1 MAEKIKPE
9 LNLIMAMLIFGSIG
23 IFVKNIDLPSTAIVL
38 WRTIIGSTFL
48 AVIFLLKKQSI
59 NVRGIRQN
67 LTMLIAAGA
76 VLGGGWAFLF
86 EAYRHTTVSTATLLY
101 YCAPI
106 AVFLLSPLLFKE
118 KMTINKV
125 VGIVAAILGM
135 LILNG
140 TGVDKTG
147 LSLGVIYGLVAALL
161 YALLMIINKFIKD
174 LSGLE
179 NTFVQLLVAMFVM
192 IIYMAITTGRVL
204 YLPTGYDLILV
215 VTIGILHTG
224 VACYLYF
231 SSMQKLPGQTIAIMS
246 YIDPASA
253 LIFSAVF
260 LQERLAVLQIIGA
273 FLILGGTAFSQLF
286 QFRQQTSEHNH
297 NV

>member
-1 MAEKIKPE
+1 M
-9 LNLIMAMLIFGSIG
+9 
-23 IFVKNIDLPSTAIVL
+23 
-38 WRTIIGSTFL
+38 
-48 AVIFLLKKQSI
+48 
-59 NVRGIRQN
+59 
-67 LTMLIAAGA
+67 
-76 VLGGGWAFLF
+76 
-86 EAYRHTTVSTATLLY
+86 
-101 YCAPI
+101 
-106 AVFLLSPLLFKE
+106 
-118 KMTINKV
+118 
-125 VGIVAAILGM
+125 
-135 LILNG
+135 
-140 TGVDKTG
+140 
-147 LSLGVIYGLVAALL
+147 
-161 YALLMIINKFIKD
+161 
-174 LSGLE
+174 
-179 NTFVQLLVAMFVM
+179 
-192 IIYMAITTGRVL
+192 
-204 YLPTGYDLILV
+204 ILV